1 MRQNI
6 GLFCL
11 TAGSILL
18 SVNVFWGKYIG
29 NWDDLPREQRF
40 FYKLTGGK
48 KLFDFEAQAKAY
60 EIVARM
66 EKDKEFRKRMDNR
79 AKWRSRIVG
88 DLPILAI
95 LLMVIGFF
103 LSLKY

>member
-18 SVNVFWGKYIG
+18 SINVFWGKYVSDWKG
-29 NWDDLPREQRF
+29 LPPEQRL

-48 KLFDFEAQAKAY
+48 KLFDFEAKAREF
-60 EIVARM
+60 EIVNRM
-66 EKDKEFRKRMDNR
+66 QKDPEFREVMENR
-79 AKWRSRIVG
+79 AKWRRRIVG

-95 LLMVIGFF
+95 LLMLVGFF
-103 LSLKY
+103 LNLK

>member
-6 GLFCL
+6 GLLCL

-18 SVNVFWGKYIG
+18 SVNVFWGKYVSDWKG
-29 NWDDLPREQRF
+29 LPPEQRF

-48 KLFDFEAQAKAY
+48 KLFDFEARAKEL
-60 EIVARM
+60 EIVNRM
-66 EKDKEFRKRMDNR
+66 QKDPVFWKLMENR
-79 AKWRSRIVG
+79 AKWRRRVVG

-95 LLMVIGFF
+95 LLMLIGFF
-103 LSLKY
+103 LSLR

>member
-18 SVNVFWGKYIG
+18 SVNVFWGKYVRDWEG
-29 NWDDLPREQRF
+29 LPPEQRF
-40 FYKLTGGK
+40 FYKLTGGRLILDLERQSKELEKVLRYQNDPEYK
-48 KLFDFEAQAKAY
+48 KK
-60 EIVARM
+60 
-66 EKDKEFRKRMDNR
+66 MDRR
-79 AKWRSRIVG
+79 AKWHQRIVG

-95 LLMVIGFF
+95 LLMLAGFF
-103 LSLKY
+103 LSLK